1 MARDTATTG
10 DGASLEI
17 TQIRSI
23 IGSQDRQRQTLRS
36 LGLRR
41 MRQTVVQ
48 PDRPEIRGMVS
59 KVAHLVEVRY
69 AGDDVALGVEPGQ
82 EPKGEGN
89 PPAGGSVEDTD
100 ATDLRDAEEEALAVP
115 GSASAGDLVQNPAS
129 LTSAEAPDVPK
140 GGKGTI
146 DDEDEDEDAVAAP
159 QPLGE
164 PADEEPA

>member
-1 MARDTATTG
+1 MARDTATAG

-23 IGSQDRQRQTLRS
+23 IGSKDRQRQTLRS

-48 PDRPEIRGMVS
+48 PDRPEIRGMVA

-82 EPKGEGN
+82 EPKGAGN
-89 PPAGGSVEDTD
+89 PPAGGSVED
-100 ATDLRDAEEEALAVP
+100 AEVSDLRDAEEEALAVP
-115 GSASAGDLVQNPAS
+115 GSASSGDLVQNPAS
-129 LTSAEAPDVPK
+129 LTSTEAPDVPK
-140 GGKGTI
+140 GSKGTI
-146 DDEDEDEDAVAAP
+146 DDEDEGAVAAP

>member
-23 IGSQDRQRQTLRS
+23 IGSKDRQRQTLRS

-48 PDRPEIRGMVS
+48 PDRPEIRGMVA

-69 AGDDVALGVEPGQ
+69 PGDDVALGVEPGQ
-82 EPKGEGN
+82 EPKGQGN
-89 PPAGGSVEDTD
+89 PPAGGSVED
-100 ATDLRDAEEEALAVP
+100 AEAIDLREAEEEALAVS
-115 GSASAGDLVQNPAS
+115 GSTSAGDLVQNPAS
-129 LTSAEAPDVPK
+129 LTSTEAPDVPK
-140 GGKGTI
+140 GAKGTT
-146 DDEDEDEDAVAAP
+146 EDEDEGAVAAP